1 MIDQVLDAAFWSVV
15 IAATVVG
22 VYVFD
27 YTQQLIESWLNFK
40 PFNCVYCMTFWVSA
54 IVFPLIGINIF
65 VAFFSAFVANEMFKQ
80 FLK

>member
-27 YTQQLIESWLNFK
+27 YTQQLIETWLNFK

-54 IVFPLIGINIF
+54 IAFPFIGINIF

>member
-54 IVFPLIGINIF
+54 IAFPFIGINIF

>member
-1 MIDQVLDAAFWSVV
+1 
-15 IAATVVG
+15 

-27 YTQQLIESWLNFK
+27 YTQQLIETWLNFK

-54 IVFPLIGINIF
+54 IAFPFIGINIF